1 MAFITANG
9 IAIHAEVEGR
19 AGAPRLVFLNSL
31 GSDRRI
37 WGETVA
43 RLAARFEI
51 LTFDQRGHGL
61 SETGAE
67 PITIPLLA
75 GDVTALLDALGWSR
89 VSLVGL
95 SIGGLIAQHLAIHHP
110 ERVDRLVLL
119 DTAARIGSVESWN
132 ARIAAVR
139 GEGLKS
145 ISETVLRGWVSEGF
159 PAAQTA
165 PFAAWRRMFE
175 ATPAQGYVGA
185 CEALREAD
193 YTELVA
199 TIRAPTLALAG
210 DCDRATTPDLV
221 RATAERIPG
230 ARFEVIAGSGHL
242 PCLERAEDLAA
253 LIAGH
258 VGTSESGE
266 TSRFEAGMNVRR
278 AVLGEAHVN
287 RATAAITPFD
297 APFQRFITE
306 GAWGSVWARSHFTRR
321 ERSIVTIA
329 LLAALGQDDE
339 VAMHVR
345 ATANTGASPEDVAE
359 ALLHVAVYAGVP
371 AANHAIKIA
380 KTTFTEMTWTE
391 REGAAR

>member
-1 MAFITANG
+1 MAFVTANG
-9 IAIHAEVEGR
+9 IAIHHRVEGR

-31 GSDRRI
+31 GSDLRI
-37 WGETVA
+37 WDETVA
-43 RLAARFEI
+43 RLRDRFEI
-51 LTFDQRGHGL
+51 LTLDKRGHGL
-61 SETGAE
+61 SETGGE
-67 PITIPLLA
+67 PISIPLLA
-75 GDVTALLDALGWSR
+75 ADVIAVLDALGWTR

-139 GEGLKS
+139 GEGLPGLS
-145 ISETVLRGWVSEGF
+145 DAVLRGWVSERLPSEQ
-159 PAAQTA
+159 PAA
-165 PFAAWRRMFE
+165 FAGWRRMFE
-175 ATPAQGYVGA
+175 ATPAEGYIGA

-193 YTELVA
+193 YTDQVA
-199 TIRAPTLALAG
+199 AIRAPTLALAG
-210 DCDRATTPDLV
+210 DADRATTPDIV

-230 ARFEVIAGSGHL
+230 ARFEIIAGAGHL
-242 PCLERAEDLAA
+242 PCLEKVADLAA

-258 VGTSESGE
+258 VVGAQSAD
-266 TSRFEAGMNVRR
+266 TSRFDAGMNVRR
-278 AVLGEAHVN
+278 AVLGEAHVA

-297 APFQRFITE
+297 AAFQRFITE
-306 GAWGSVWARSHFTRR
+306 GAWGSIWSRDHFTRR

-345 ATANTGASPEDVAE
+345 ATANTGASPEDIAE

-380 KTTFTEMTWTE
+380 KKTFAE
-391 REGAAR
+391 RENAAS